1 MIKNNQDFF
10 DKARLLISELRNTN
24 NNEIAVNL
32 EAAMKISTM
41 NTEILGEIRIVVKDI
56 IQKNNNLKITEQA
69 QQLLNYVNLTFGC

>member
-10 DKARLLISELRNTN
+10 DKARILISELRNAN

-41 NTEILGEIRIVVKDI
+41 NTEILGEIRIVVKNI